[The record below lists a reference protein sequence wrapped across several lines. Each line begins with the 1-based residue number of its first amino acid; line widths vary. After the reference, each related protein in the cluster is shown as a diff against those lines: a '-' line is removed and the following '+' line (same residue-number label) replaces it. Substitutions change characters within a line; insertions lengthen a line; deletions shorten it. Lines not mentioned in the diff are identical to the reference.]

1 MLEIVDYKKSL
12 KTLKIHW
19 VKSDYWGKY
28 FFLFF
33 WIAGIIVSV
42 TVFDGLMRPILFST
56 TLFLSISSFIAIRS
70 NDRFTEISLNRPVA
84 DLKKFI
90 KKEIEQTDW
99 CVYRCN
105 DQYLIADIHN
115 KWLIGSKATIL
126 FQKDSVFIN
135 VQNIY
140 GFRGYFPFSFGRN
153 KRIVKTLID
162 IIRTT
167 NAKEVV

>member
-90 KKEIEQTDW
+90 KKE
-99 CVYRCN
+99 
-105 DQYLIADIHN
+105 
-115 KWLIGSKATIL
+115 
-126 FQKDSVFIN
+126 
-135 VQNIY
+135 
-140 GFRGYFPFSFGRN
+140 RG
-153 KRIVKTLID
+153 
-162 IIRTT
+162 RT
-167 NAKEVV
+167 K